1 MANQYGKNWAMDNI
15 RVKKALFLHLKQSPF
30 LNMKFIAELIQ
41 SAYSCAYQRLP
52 FNLAPILRGG
62 LDAMQIH

>member
-30 LNMKFIAELIQ
+30 LNVKFIAELNLT
-41 SAYSCAYQRLP
+41 AYPCACQRLP
-52 FNLAPILRGG
+52 FS
-62 LDAMQIH
+62 

>member
-30 LNMKFIAELIQ
+30 LNMKFIAELNL
-41 SAYSCAYQRLP
+41 SAYACACQRLP
-52 FNLAPILRGG
+52 FS
-62 LDAMQIH
+62 